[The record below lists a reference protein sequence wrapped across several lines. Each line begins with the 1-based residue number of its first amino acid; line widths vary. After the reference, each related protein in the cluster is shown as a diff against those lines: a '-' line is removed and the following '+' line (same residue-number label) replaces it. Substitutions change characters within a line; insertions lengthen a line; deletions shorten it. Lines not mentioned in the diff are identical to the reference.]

1 MLKVIIVDDE
11 PLILNIMEAY
21 LKKIAVCYKFSNA
34 IDAADKVK
42 ELSPDLIISD
52 FYMPEMSGLEFVTK
66 IREFSQVPVVLMSGS
81 HVDDD
86 LKKTFTYF
94 LKKPVNIKEI
104 QELVLKLTNK
114 NGN

>member
-1 MLKVIIVDDE
+1 
-11 PLILNIMEAY
+11 MEAY
-21 LKKIAVCYKFSNA
+21 LKKIAVCHKFSNA
-34 IDAADKVK
+34 LEAAEKLNDIN
-42 ELSPDLIISD
+42 PDIIISD
-52 FYMPEMSGLEFVTK
+52 FYMPEMSGFEFVSK
-66 IREFSQVPVVLMSGS
+66 IRIFSQVPVVLMSGS
-81 HVDDD
+81 HVEDD